1 MIHIAVLALAL
12 QTAAPAQPAR
22 PAQPPP
28 IDCTDADHSAFNF
41 WIGEWDV
48 SPTGTDT
55 IVARSTISSTAGGC
69 AIQENYHQ
77 TVGPGGVAAS
87 YYGSSFSVFDA
98 GNGGKWRQFYVDSGG
113 SVTVFEG
120 GLQDAAMVLD
130 APGAPGVIQRMTV
143 APQPDGSVRQWGR
156 TSRDGG
162 ATWSGGG
169 YDFTYRRR

>member
-1 MIHIAVLALAL
+1 MIHIALLAVLF
-12 QTAAPAQPAR
+12 QTAAPPPLPA
-22 PAQPPP
+22 P
-28 IDCTDADHSAFNF
+28 IDCADADHGAFNF
-41 WIGEWDV
+41 WLGDWDV

-55 IVARSTISSTAGGC
+55 VVARSTISTAAGGC
-69 AIQENYHQ
+69 AIEETYHQ

-87 YYGSSFSVFDA
+87 YHGASFSVFDA
-98 GNGGKWRQFYVDSGG
+98 ANGGKWRQFYVDSAG

-120 GLQDAAMVLD
+120 GPREAAMVLD
-130 APGAPGVIQRMTV
+130 APGAPGVTQRMTV

-162 ATWSGGG
+162 ATWSSGG

>member
-1 MIHIAVLALAL
+1 MIHIALLALAL
-12 QTAAPAQPAR
+12 QTAAP
-22 PAQPPP
+22 PPV
-28 IDCTDADHSAFNF
+28 DCSDADHSAFNF
-41 WIGEWDV
+41 WLGEWDV

-55 IVARSTISSTAGGC
+55 VVARSTISSAAGGC
-69 AIQENYHQ
+69 AIEENYHQ

-87 YYGSSFSVFDA
+87 YHGSSFSVFDA
-98 GNGGKWRQFYVDSGG
+98 ANGGIWRQFYVDSGG
-113 SVTVFEG
+113 SVTAFEG
-120 GLQDAAMVLD
+120 GLQDGGMVLD

-162 ATWSGGG
+162 ATWSSGG